1 MNVSLI
7 ILGCGWS
14 GILVANKYGD
24 SNTVCIDREVELGG
38 LLKSVIID
46 GFTVDTGGSH
56 IIYSRDKSV
65 LNEMLD
71 LLGGNVISHERRSY
85 VLLDK
90 LFVPYP
96 LENGLYVLPPEE
108 RAEALIDFIE
118 AMFSMGKDWRPRSFE
133 DWILSFGKWIA
144 EKYLIP
150 YNKKIWKRPL
160 SEIDVD
166 WVYTPG
172 RLPVPDWR
180 TVVRAAVGIPTAGFT
195 EQAGFYYPLKGGIQ
209 ALYDAAKQ
217 KALSKGIVLRS
228 GEPVES
234 IKMRNE
240 ILVNNKYRARKAVS
254 TIPLPE
260 LINSIEGKPRD
271 DLEEFTRRFDYNSVA
286 IIAVA
291 VARDAPSMHWIYVPD
306 ENIIFH
312 RYIWVSNYSP
322 HNAPKGKSLLL
333 AEVTIPPGRPVNEKL
348 VDRVVKDLSQLG
360 VVEEKDVLF
369 TKMWLH
375 KYGYPIHRIGTAEAR
390 DHVARYLKEM
400 GIIPVGR
407 WGTWRYLNMDMVLK
421 QVKDLKDLSSSKT

>member
-1 MNVSLI
+1 ML
-7 ILGCGWS
+7 ILGCGWA
-14 GILVANKYGD
+14 GILAASRWGGLCLDKN
-24 SNTVCIDREVELGG
+24 VELGG
-38 LLKSVIID
+38 LLRSVIID
-46 GFTVDTGGSH
+46 GFTVDIGGTH

-71 LLGGNVISHERRSY
+71 LLGDNVISHERRSY

-108 RAEALIDFIE
+108 RAEALITFIE
-118 AMFSMGKDWRPRSFE
+118 AMLSMGKDWRLRSFE

-172 RLPVPDWR
+172 RLPVPDWK
-180 TVVRAAVGIPTAGFT
+180 TVTRAAVGIPTTGYT
-195 EQAGFYYPLKGGIQ
+195 EQTRFYYPLKGGIQ

-217 KALSKGIVLRS
+217 RALSKGTALRG

-234 IKMRNE
+234 IKIGDE
-240 ILVNNKYRARKAVS
+240 ILVNDKYRARKAVS

-322 HNAPKGKSLLL
+322 YNAPRGKSLLL
-333 AEVTIPPGRPVNEKL
+333 AEVTIPPWQSIDEKL
-348 VDRVVKDLSQLG
+348 VDRVVKDLSRLG
-360 VVEEKDVLF
+360 VVEEKDILF
-369 TKMWLH
+369 TKMWFH
-375 KYGYPIHRIGTAEAR
+375 KYGYPIHRIGLAEIR
-390 DHVARYLKEM
+390 GFITNYLKEL
-400 GIIPVGR
+400 GITLAGR

-421 QVKDLKDLSSSKT
+421 QVKELKVA